1 MTKARKLSASEIS
14 ERLGGLKGWTL
25 KANKI
30 HREFTFPDFGAAFA
44 FMTAIAAEAEALNHH
59 PEWCNVYNRVTIDLC
74 THSCTGLSELDF
86 ELASRINRQLDTAQ
100 TQE

>member
-25 KANKI
+25 KADKI
-30 HREFTFPDFGAAFA
+30 HRELTFPDFGAAFA

-59 PEWCNVYNRVTIDLC
+59 PEWSNVYNRVTIDLC
-74 THSCTGLSELDF
+74 THSCNGLSELDF
-86 ELASRINRQLDTAQ
+86 ELAGRIDRQLAA
-100 TQE
+100 TQSET